1 MGLKD
6 WFIRREVDGFER
18 GHMKQF
24 QAVKDWLN
32 AEPGRKR
39 GIGAALLG
47 VAVVLEQ
54 LGHGQA
60 AEGVRAANVVVQSI
74 ETTTALSGI
83 VMTVWGWLQAHR
95 QGRA

>member
-1 MGLKD
+1 MGVRE

-18 GHMKQF
+18 GHMKQW

-39 GIGAALLG
+39 GVGAVLLG
-47 VAVVLEQ
+47 VAAACDY
-54 LGHGQA
+54 LGKAQV
-60 AEGVRAANVVVQSI
+60 AEGVRALNVAVQSI
-74 ETTTALSGI
+74 EATTALSGLA
-83 VMTVWGWLQAHR
+83 MTVWGWFQAHR